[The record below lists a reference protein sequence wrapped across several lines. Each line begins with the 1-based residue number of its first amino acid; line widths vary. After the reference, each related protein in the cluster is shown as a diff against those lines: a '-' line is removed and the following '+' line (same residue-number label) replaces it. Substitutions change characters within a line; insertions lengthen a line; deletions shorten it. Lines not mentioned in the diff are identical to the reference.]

1 MLTKIVQDQ
10 TYQYF
15 TREEAREQG
24 LEYQADWRTAS
35 AGDWTLLD
43 DGYIAPVLSAKETA
57 IQEHGRYVK
66 TIRFPH
72 GTYFGRRSQ
81 EATSEDRACLYSATG
96 KRTDFSDPDRPL
108 SAKERCFVMLYLKD
122 FDVIRAFLRATDCSP
137 TSKTFRKRAAAYFKR
152 ANIQAA
158 IEEQLKARLHGIG
171 LDEEWWGKELK
182 LAIEGSD
189 SDRDRLRGLELAAR
203 VLGLLSSNPRVEQ
216 LTGSPISPD
225 ELKQIK
231 SELHPSSQPRG
242 YR

>member
-1 MLTKIVQDQ
+1 MLTKLIQNQ

-96 KRTDFSDPDRPL
+96 KRTDFNDPARPL
-108 SAKERCFVMLYLKD
+108 STKERRFVMFYLED
-122 FDVIRAFLRATDCSP
+122 FDVIQALRKATDCNP
-137 TSKTFRKRAAAYFKR
+137 ASKSFRARAVAYYRR

-158 IEEQLKARLHGIG
+158 IEEQIKAKLHGIG
-171 LDEEWWGKELK
+171 LDEEWWGNELK
-182 LAIEGSD
+182 KVVESSGNS
-189 SDRDRLRGLELAAR
+189 RDRLRGLELAAR
-203 VLGLLSSNPRVEQ
+203 VLGLLAPRSQKPELV
-216 LTGSPISPD
+216 GSRVGPA
-225 ELKQIK
+225 ELEQIK
-231 SELHPSSQPRG
+231 AELRSAR
-242 YR
+242 